1 MLAVDPFIDLVTA
14 RPILAFLSGLQPRL
28 GIPEDGPWQ
37 HADLSGW
44 LVERQLGPLAQAR
57 CRGDYPALAEQL
69 QGEMYSTAAQN
80 TLHWRNLQ
88 EIDAGFAA
96 QGLTAVLLKGAALA
110 DTVYDQPEQ
119 RPMGDVDLWL
129 REGEMGRACAAMAGL
144 GFTAVQNSERPLALQ
159 ALAEGEVQFFKQE
172 RQPTMV
178 ELHFSPFSGWW
189 LRRTAIIDTGALWAR
204 REPLPGWQAF
214 CQLSAEDTV
223 IHLAVHM
230 AVNHQ
235 FGLAALRSLIDIA
248 LTAQARD
255 VAWPVVAQRA
265 RQWHVATA
273 VWLVLHLLREM
284 TGMPGL
290 DGILQELQPSVW
302 RQRQLAQIVS
312 PESLLIG
319 QDIRRGRAR
328 FRLLL
333 LLVDRPP
340 DAVRL
345 VYRTL
350 WPEKAWLDA
359 RYGAGVSPWQHL
371 QKIIRE
377 GTI

>member
-1 MLAVDPFIDLVTA
+1 MLAVDPLIDLATA
-14 RPILAFLSGLQPRL
+14 RPILAFLSGVQPDL
-28 GIPEDGPWQ
+28 HNAEDDLWSQ
-37 HADLSGW
+37 ADLAGW
-44 LVERQLGPLAQAR
+44 LVERELGPLAQVR
-57 CRGDYPALAEQL
+57 CRSECPALAERL

-96 QGLTAVLLKGAALA
+96 QGLVAVLLKGAALA
-110 DTVYDQPEQ
+110 ETVYDQPEQ
-119 RPMGDVDLWL
+119 RTMGDVDLWL
-129 REGEMGRACAAMAGL
+129 REGEMGKACAVMDGL
-144 GFTAVQNSERPLALQ
+144 RFTALESSARPLALQ

-189 LRRTAIIDTGALWAR
+189 LQRTAVIDTTAVWAR
-204 REPLPGWQAF
+204 REPLPGWEAF

-248 LTAQARD
+248 MTAQARD

-265 RQWHVATA
+265 RQWHLATT

-290 DGILQELQPSVW
+290 DTVLQELRPSAW
-302 RQRQLAQIVS
+302 RRRQLAQIVS
-312 PESLLIG
+312 PESLLAG
-319 QDIRRGRAR
+319 HDIRRGRAR
-328 FRLLL
+328 FQLLL
-333 LLVDRPP
+333 LLVDHPP
-340 DAVRL
+340 DAARL

-350 WPEKAWLDA
+350 WPEKAWLQA
-359 RYGAGVSPWQHL
+359 RYGAEVSPWQHL
-371 QKIIRE
+371 QKVIRE
-377 GTI
+377 GAI